1 MASVVFL
8 NVVPGANGG
17 LEFISHHHTG
27 PLSWRAT
34 GEQHDT
40 STCVWKSALQE

>member
-17 LEFISHHHTG
+17 LQFISHNHTG
-27 PLSWRAT
+27 PLSWRTT

-40 STCVWKSALQE
+40 GTRVWVSALKE